1 MTGHRPGIGVSGP
14 RGGTARG
21 GGPAQGRLRH
31 AALGCVMA
39 LAGGC
44 AVPEDGATVSLLQ
57 GDGGAMRAGGPR
69 QAIVLP
75 DLSGVAP
82 SVRRQVREHH
92 ARVTERLAEPR
103 TPAVELGN
111 AFGELGL
118 VLMAAEYDEAAA
130 HSLGSAIDLAPD
142 AMRWP
147 YYLGHLYGVQGD
159 RAAAAELFARAHA
172 LRPSDLPTLARLG
185 EALLDQ
191 NRPDAAEEAFMRAL
205 ALDPRSAAALAGVG
219 RAALARRDAARAVDY
234 LRRALAADERAT
246 SLHYPLA
253 MAWRQLGDLDRAGAH
268 LRRRGGGVAA
278 VPDPLMD
285 AYSGVLESAITY
297 ETRGLRALQGGQL
310 AAAENLFRRGLE
322 LAPDDPALRHRL
334 GTVLMMAGDPAGAV
348 EQFEETIRRSPDFA
362 KAHFGLGMVATI
374 DERYPVAAERFSDA
388 VGHQPD
394 YLEARVGLA
403 DALRVTGRPE
413 ASLAHYRQ
421 VVVADPRFAAAWVG
435 YVAALA
441 ALGRG
446 AEARE
451 RLAEAEAIL
460 PGHPQLARL
469 RARLP

>member
-1 MTGHRPGIGVSGP
+1 MTGL
-14 RGGTARG
+14 
-21 GGPAQGRLRH
+21 RLR
-31 AALGCVMA
+31 AGLLGCVMA
-39 LAGGC
+39 VAGAC
-44 AVPEDGATVSLLQ
+44 AAPEDATVSLVPE
-57 GDGGAMRAGGPR
+57 GGRPMRAGGAR
-69 QAIVLP
+69 QPVALP
-75 DLSGVAP
+75 DISGVAA
-82 SVRRQVREHH
+82 SVQRQVREHH
-92 ARVTERLAEPR
+92 ARLTAGLAEPR
-103 TPAVELGN
+103 TPPAELAA

-118 VLMAAEYDEAAA
+118 VLMAAEYHDAAEACFA
-130 HSLGSAIDLAPD
+130 SAIDLAPD

-147 YYLGHLYGVQGD
+147 YYLGHLHADRGD

-172 LRPSDLPTLARLG
+172 LRPSNLPALVRLG
-185 EALLDQ
+185 DTLLDQ
-191 NRPDAAEEAFMRAL
+191 SRPDEAEEAFRRAL
-205 ALDPRSAAALAGVG
+205 ALDAGSAAALAGMG

-234 LRRALAADERAT
+234 LGRALSADERAT

-253 MAWRQLGDLDRAGAH
+253 MAYRQLGDLGRAEAH

-285 AYSGVLESAITY
+285 VYSGLLESAVTY
-297 ETRGLRALQGGQL
+297 EARGLRALQGGQL
-310 AAAENLFRRGLE
+310 AAAEDLFRRGLE

-334 GTVLMMAGDPAGAV
+334 GTVLMMGGNPRGAV

-362 KAHFGLGMVATI
+362 RAHFGLGMVAMMGGGHP
-374 DERYPVAAERFSDA
+374 EAAERFSDA

-421 VVVADPRFAAAWVG
+421 VVVADPRFADAWVG

-441 ALGRG
+441 DLGRG

-451 RLAEAEAIL
+451 RLAEALSIL

-469 RARLP
+469 RAQLP